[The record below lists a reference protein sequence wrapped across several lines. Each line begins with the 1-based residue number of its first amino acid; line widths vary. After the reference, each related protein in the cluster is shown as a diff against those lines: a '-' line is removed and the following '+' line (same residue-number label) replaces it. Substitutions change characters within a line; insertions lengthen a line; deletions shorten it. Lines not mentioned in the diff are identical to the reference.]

1 MIRASQSPALFNYS
15 SYAKYPQTSP
25 VWLSRWSTRK
35 PLVSIISKSAN
46 FRKYAKDSSVS
57 NAGLSKKASKL
68 SSHSWSLFHLT
79 MNSSKFASG
88 LINARGLRGSRTVT
102 APVTSSNSRIFSL
115 ASLNGYLDHCRCWSI
130 SRGISRSCCANS
142 MYSSLVKPSCS
153 SCSSSSWI
161 SASSGCDGDLTLS
174 ERNSFLKFWNIFRLY
189 RDDFARYSRTS
200 KLYEIESVDF
210 RAEMIRTHLKTAQ
223 AFLIALAGVLSYM
236 ALAVVDTDLAA
247 GSVTDD

>member
-1 MIRASQSPALFNYS
+1 MASQICIGVAAPAIVPALFNYS

-57 NAGLSKKASKL
+57 NEGLSKKTSKL

-130 SRGISRSCCANS
+130 SRGISRSCCVSS
-142 MYSSLVKPSCS
+142 MYSSLVKASCF

-161 SASSGCDGDLTLS
+161 SASSCCDGDSTLS
-174 ERNSFLKFWNIFRLY
+174 ERNSFLKFRNIFRLY

-200 KLYEIESVDF
+200 KLYEIVS
-210 RAEMIRTHLKTAQ
+210 M
-223 AFLIALAGVLSYM
+223 SSSCCS
-236 ALAVVDTDLAA
+236 AVSK
-247 GSVTDD
+247 GI